1 MQITDSLIHQLMYN
15 ALNIGVYGMIE
26 SKRKEV
32 IKVQEKVSKEH
43 MESSSGIQDDD
54 LFAGNGQARL

>member
-1 MQITDSLIHQLMYN
+1 MYN

-43 MESSSGIQDDD
+43 MESASGIQDDD

>member
-1 MQITDSLIHQLMYN
+1 MYN

-43 MESSSGIQDDD
+43 MESTGGIQDDEI
-54 LFAGNGQARL
+54 FAGNGQSRL